1 MLTLDASRD
10 GPVSGSSLH
19 VHERLPSALWVVGS
33 GSLATLCSSYTC
45 MGSAPRV
52 MVNGLARAGDL
63 ATY

>member
-1 MLTLDASRD
+1 MLMLDVSRN

-19 VHERLPSALWVVGS
+19 VHERLPFALWVVGS
-33 GSLATLCSSYTC
+33 GSLATLCSSYMCT
-45 MGSAPRV
+45 GSVPRV

>member
-1 MLTLDASRD
+1 MLMLDVSRK
-10 GPVSGSSLH
+10 GPVSGSFLH

-45 MGSAPRV
+45 TGSAPRV
-52 MVNGLARAGDL
+52 MVHGLARARDS

>member
-19 VHERLPSALWVVGS
+19 VHEHLPSALWVVGS
-33 GSLATLCSSYTC
+33 CSLATLCSSYTC
-45 MGSAPRV
+45 TGFALDV
-52 MVNGLARAGDL
+52 TDYGLAKARDS